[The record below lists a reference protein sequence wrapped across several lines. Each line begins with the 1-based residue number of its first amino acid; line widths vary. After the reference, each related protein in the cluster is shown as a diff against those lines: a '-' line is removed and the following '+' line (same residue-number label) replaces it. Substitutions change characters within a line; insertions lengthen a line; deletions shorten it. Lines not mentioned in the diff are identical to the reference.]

1 MIEPTRD
8 WVEWIAE
15 KHPEAK
21 PEWIIEALPSEK
33 AVLLTPEH
41 FKAVCNTLRTHELAS
56 FDQMH
61 CVSGVDRKTH
71 LEVVYHLF
79 AFSRNER
86 LIIKQ
91 RVDREK
97 PVTDT
102 IADLWPAAEWHEREV
117 YDLFGV
123 YFHGHPD
130 LRRILLPDDWEGHPL
145 RKDYVQPEFYGTYRI
160 DATEPD
166 RSGRPVN

>member
-1 MIEPTRD
+1 PTRD
-8 WVEWIAE
+8 WVEWIAA
-15 KHPEAK
+15 KHPESK
-21 PEWIIEALPSEK
+21 PEWIIEALASEK

-41 FKAVCNTLRTHELAS
+41 FKIVCNTLRTNEQAR

-86 LIIKQ
+86 LIIKK
-91 RVDREK
+91 RIPRDK
-97 PVTDT
+97 PETASIT
-102 IADLWPAAEWHEREV
+102 DLWPAAEWHEREI
-117 YDLFGV
+117 YDLFGIIF
-123 YFHGHPD
+123 YGHPD

-145 RKDYVQPEFYGTYRI
+145 LKDYVHAEFYNGMRI